1 MPCLTSPLCP
11 VLSIVPTNERLRL
24 EAGAV
29 SAVMPPPHLAAAT
42 TPAAANIT
50 GITSSN

>member
-11 VLSIVPTNERLRL
+11 VLSIVPNNERLRL
-24 EAGAV
+24 EAGV

-50 GITSSN
+50 RAN

>member
-1 MPCLTSPLCP
+1 MLKCLKYAMPH
-11 VLSIVPTNERLRL
+11 LSSVPTNERLRL

-42 TPAAANIT
+42 HAAAANIT
-50 GITSSN
+50 RAN